1 MKRKLLAALAVP
13 GLILGGAV
21 AVNAQT
27 ADDTTVDTTADT
39 TTDSATTHEHA
50 EGQGRHGRGGHL
62 IEALG
67 LDRATVQAGI
77 AEGSTLAELAEAAG
91 VDVDAAIDTLVAEAE
106 AKVAEN
112 PDSRFAENFDADT
125 FRERLTATVNGEIEL
140 GRGGRG
146 GEGRGPGGGLG
157 QLTEALGMDK
167 AEIREAL
174 ADGSTIAE
182 LAETAGVDIDAVIA
196 SIVADAEAK
205 VAEHPDSRFA
215 ENFDAEALTERL
227 EGMVSGEV
235 EFPSRGH
242 GHSAGSGQDA

>member
-77 AEGSTLAELAEAAG
+77 AEGDRKS
-91 VDVDAAIDTLVAEAE
+91 VV
-106 AKVAEN
+106 
-112 PDSRFAENFDADT
+112 
-125 FRERLTATVNGEIEL
+125 
-140 GRGGRG
+140 
-146 GEGRGPGGGLG
+146 
-157 QLTEALGMDK
+157 
-167 AEIREAL
+167 
-174 ADGSTIAE
+174 
-182 LAETAGVDIDAVIA
+182 
-196 SIVADAEAK
+196 
-205 VAEHPDSRFA
+205 
-215 ENFDAEALTERL
+215 
-227 EGMVSGEV
+227 
-235 EFPSRGH
+235 
-242 GHSAGSGQDA
+242 